1 YFKWLK
7 NFVTGEWPRSIKGR
21 REVWPALKDA
31 MANTLRLGSAATV
44 VGIFFGL
51 IAGVLAALRPGGKR
65 DVFINTSAF
74 VGISIPPFISAIM
87 FQLLF
92 AVYWQ
97 KWFGESLF
105 PTSGVYPAGH
115 TGFDLFLMLKF
126 MALPTLVVAIQIIA
140 TYSRY
145 MRSSLLDVL
154 NSDYMRTARSKGIS
168 ERRVLIKHGMRN
180 ALIPVV
186 TIAALD
192 VGSIVGGLII
202 TENIFSYPGMGLYF
216 LKSFGE
222 GDFPLLMPWMVV
234 IVASVLFFNLIADIS
249 AVAGF
254 RGGKFDDIMMRVTDL
269 FLAFPFLVTL
279 LVVRNVLGALP
290 WLRPITGDMSS
301 VRFIIV
307 LFGLFGWM
315 GVARIVRGQVLSLK
329 EREFVEAARAV
340 GASRRYIITR
350 HLLPNSVGPIMVA
363 LTFSVV
369 GAIIG
374 ESTLAFFGYGPQAGD
389 GATSLGILV
398 GAAKGAVQTGYWW
411 LAVFPCLVLIVIALS
426 INFIGDALRDA
437 TDPRLDRGV

>member
-1 YFKWLK
+1 MSKQSPNILSPRQMAFRR
-7 NFVTGEWPRSIKGR
+7 FVSHRAAVVSCAIIALLTIFVILAPLTARYGVNDSVQGPPNSFLNPRSNAWLGTDDIGR
-21 REVWPALKDA
+21 DLYS
-31 MANTLRLGSAATV
+31 RLIYGVRVSLLIGLASAVISVTFGAV
-44 VGIFFGL
+44 VG
-51 IAGVLAALRPGGKR
+51 
-65 DVFINTSAF
+65 
-74 VGISIPPFISAIM
+74 
-87 FQLLF
+87 
-92 AVYWQ
+92 
-97 KWFGESLF
+97 
-105 PTSGVYPAGH
+105 
-115 TGFDLFLMLKF
+115 
-126 MALPTLVVAIQIIA
+126 
-140 TYSRY
+140 
-145 MRSSLLDVL
+145 
-154 NSDYMRTARSKGIS
+154 
-168 ERRVLIKHGMRN
+168 
-180 ALIPVV
+180 
-186 TIAALD
+186 
-192 VGSIVGGLII
+192 
-202 TENIFSYPGMGLYF
+202 
-216 LKSFGE
+216 
-222 GDFPLLMPWMVV
+222 
-234 IVASVLFFNLIADIS
+234 

-340 GASRRYIITR
+340 GASRRYIIVR

-411 LAVFPCLVLIVIALS
+411 LAVFPCLMLIVIALS

>member
-1 YFKWLK
+1 MSKQD
-7 NFVTGEWPRSIKGR
+7 S
-21 REVWPALKDA
+21 
-31 MANTLRLGSAATV
+31 
-44 VGIFFGL
+44 
-51 IAGVLAALRPGGKR
+51 GVLSPRQMAFRRFVSHRAAVVSCLIIGSLTIFVILAPFTARYGVNQSVQGPPNSFLSPRANAWLGTDDIGR
-65 DVFINTSAF
+65 DLYSRLIYGVRVSLLIGLA
-74 VGISIPPFISAIM
+74 SAIISVT
-87 FQLLF
+87 L
-92 AVYWQ
+92 
-97 KWFGESLF
+97 G
-105 PTSGVYPAGH
+105 
-115 TGFDLFLMLKF
+115 
-126 MALPTLVVAIQIIA
+126 AL
-140 TYSRY
+140 
-145 MRSSLLDVL
+145 
-154 NSDYMRTARSKGIS
+154 
-168 ERRVLIKHGMRN
+168 
-180 ALIPVV
+180 
-186 TIAALD
+186 
-192 VGSIVGGLII
+192 VGS
-202 TENIFSYPGMGLYF
+202 
-216 LKSFGE
+216 
-222 GDFPLLMPWMVV
+222 
-234 IVASVLFFNLIADIS
+234 
-249 AVAGF
+249 VAGF

-290 WLRPITGDMSS
+290 WLRPIIGDMSS

-340 GASRRYIITR
+340 GASRRYIIAR

-398 GAAKGAVQTGYWW
+398 GAAKGAVQTGFWW
-411 LAVFPCLVLIVIALS
+411 LAVFPCLMLIVIALS

>member
-1 YFKWLK
+1 MRGLIRE
-7 NFVTGEWPRSIKGR
+7 FVLNSQIINSLSPRQMAFRRFTSHKAAVVSCIIIGFLALFVIFAPVTSRYGVNQSVQAPPNSFLTPRSIAWLGTDDIGR
-21 REVWPALKDA
+21 DLYS
-31 MANTLRLGSAATV
+31 RLIYGVRISLL
-44 VGIFFGL
+44 IGL
-51 IAGVLAALRPGGKR
+51 A
-65 DVFINTSAF
+65 
-74 VGISIPPFISAIM
+74 SAIISVT
-87 FQLLF
+87 L
-92 AVYWQ
+92 
-97 KWFGESLF
+97 G
-105 PTSGVYPAGH
+105 
-115 TGFDLFLMLKF
+115 
-126 MALPTLVVAIQIIA
+126 AL
-140 TYSRY
+140 
-145 MRSSLLDVL
+145 
-154 NSDYMRTARSKGIS
+154 
-168 ERRVLIKHGMRN
+168 
-180 ALIPVV
+180 
-186 TIAALD
+186 
-192 VGSIVGGLII
+192 VG
-202 TENIFSYPGMGLYF
+202 
-216 LKSFGE
+216 
-222 GDFPLLMPWMVV
+222 
-234 IVASVLFFNLIADIS
+234 

-329 EREFVEAARAV
+329 DREFVEAARAV

-411 LAVFPCLVLIVIALS
+411 LAVFPCLMLIVIALS

-437 TDPRLDRGV
+437 TDPRLDRGA